1 MLIGAFT
8 AIAALVVSDLAVD
21 AREGAPVG
29 HLAIEGVAMA
39 LALAGAAT
47 VTVTLARARR
57 ELAAALEARRTLE
70 RRAHTL
76 AAEAA
81 AWREQ
86 AASVLRGLGEAIE
99 RQFEAW
105 GLTDAEREVA
115 LLLLKGFGTREIAA
129 LRDTTDRTV
138 RQQAQGVYA
147 KSGLAGRAEL
157 SAFFLEDLL
166 LPGTAVTRPPR

>member
-1 MLIGAFT
+1 MILAFA
-8 AIAALVVSDLAVD
+8 AIAGLIVSDLLQD
-21 AREGAPVG
+21 AGEGAPLG
-29 HLAIEGVAMA
+29 HLAIEGGAMA
-39 LALAGAAT
+39 VALAGAAA
-47 VTVTLARARR
+47 VTVTLVRARR
-57 ELAAALEARRTLE
+57 ALSDAVRARVALEARAE
-70 RRAHTL
+70 TL

-86 AASVLRGLGEAIE
+86 ASSVLRGLGEAID
-99 RQFEAW
+99 RQFVAW

-138 RQQAQGVYA
+138 RQQAQAVYA

-166 LPGTAVTRPPR
+166 LPGAVTSSRTR